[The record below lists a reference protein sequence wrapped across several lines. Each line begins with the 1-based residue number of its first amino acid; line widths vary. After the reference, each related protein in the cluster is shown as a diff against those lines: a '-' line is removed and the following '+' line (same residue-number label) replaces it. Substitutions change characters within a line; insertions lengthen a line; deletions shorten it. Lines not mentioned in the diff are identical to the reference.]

1 MTGPVFSPKAT
12 LPPAKV
18 TTLKLY
24 EYVPAAGLSITE
36 RAYGEFSLPAEP
48 SN

>member
-1 MTGPVFSPKAT
+1 MTGPVFSPKLK

-18 TTLKLY
+18 TTFKFY
-24 EYVPAAGLSITE
+24 EYVPAGGVSITE
-36 RAYGEFSLPAEP
+36 RANGEFSLPAEP